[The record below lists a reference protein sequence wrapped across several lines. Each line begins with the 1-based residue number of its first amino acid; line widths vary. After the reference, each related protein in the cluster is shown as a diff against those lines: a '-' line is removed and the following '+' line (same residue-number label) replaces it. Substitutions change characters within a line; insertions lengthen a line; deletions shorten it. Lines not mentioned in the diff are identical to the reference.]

1 MTSTVL
7 FILTC
12 IISFV
17 ASTQEQLKIGEVAPD
32 FILKSIDNKEYSTR
46 KLQGKIIV
54 PIMGNRKIRKEDNK
68 WGKIIQKDFERN
80 HHVATFIIGDMRSVP
95 KFVPKNL
102 IKKHMQKKHTTAT
115 FLLD

>member
-32 FILKSIDNKEYSTR
+32 FILKSIDGKEITR
-46 KLQGKIIV
+46 EHYC
-54 PIMGNRKIRKEDNK
+54 P
-68 WGKIIQKDFERN
+68 N
-80 HHVATFIIGDMRSVP
+80 HG
-95 KFVPKNL
+95 
-102 IKKHMQKKHTTAT
+102 
-115 FLLD
+115 

>member
-1 MTSTVL
+1 MVSDD
-7 FILTC
+7 FNC

-54 PIMGNRKIRKEDNK
+54 PIMGNRKIRKEDNEWK
-68 WGKIIQKDFERN
+68 KIIQKDFEQN
-80 HHVATFIIGDMRSVP
+80 H
-95 KFVPKNL
+95 
-102 IKKHMQKKHTTAT
+102 Q
-115 FLLD
+115 LLLS